1 MGWFKDMRN
10 LRKQVKEMQQ
20 QAAASGVDTS
30 LGGMLARTP
39 DMLAGATQAIQQA
52 QQGKAEGDR
61 LRAQGLPGRA
71 RLLAVHDTGMTL
83 GGSALGAAGQENPV
97 AQLHL
102 EVSVGGR
109 PPYQATVTQMVPR
122 LAVARLVPGSELP
135 VKVDPLDPT
144 NVLVD
149 WDAPLANDPAPPPA
163 GPPNPPTSPPSLLP
177 FV

>member
-1 MGWFKDMRN
+1 MGWFKDIRN

-30 LGGMLARTP
+30 MRGMLARAP
-39 DMLAGATQAIQQA
+39 GMLAGVSGALQQV

-61 LRAQGLPGRA
+61 LRAEGIPGRA
-71 RLLAVHDTGMTL
+71 RLLAVQDTGMTL
-83 GGSALGAAGQENPV
+83 GGSALGAAQENPV
-97 AQLHL
+97 AHLHL
-102 EVSVGGR
+102 EVSVSGR

-122 LAVARLVPGSELP
+122 LAVARLIPGSELP
-135 VKVDPLDPT
+135 VKVDPLNPI

-149 WDAPLANDPAPPPA
+149 WEAPLPAGAGPEPGAPNPHMPPPS
-163 GPPNPPTSPPSLLP
+163 TLP